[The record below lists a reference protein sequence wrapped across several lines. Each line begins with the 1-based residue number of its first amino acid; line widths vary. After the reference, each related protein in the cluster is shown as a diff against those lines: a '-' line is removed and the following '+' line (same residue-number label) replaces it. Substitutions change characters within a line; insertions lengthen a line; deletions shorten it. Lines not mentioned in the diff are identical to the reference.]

1 MPSRPSDPSR
11 DPETTE
17 KDEMRAD
24 ARDRLVRG
32 VVGDGAARVVAVVA
46 TGLVEEAI
54 RRHAAGGAGAIARGR
69 AAVAGL
75 LLATLTKDDER
86 VTLQILGDG
95 PLGTVTVDASSA
107 GTARVFVAHPRATLL
122 PLAPVGTRPSVGQAV
137 GRTGL
142 VNVLRDL
149 GPGTDF
155 SGQTALVDGEVDTDI
170 EDYLLRSEQIESA
183 LACETWLDG
192 AGQVRAAVGVLV
204 QALPHGEG
212 AALVARARMRL
223 RAGVLGALFA
233 PSAQVG
239 NDDVDPELVMIT
251 ALGEDVPTL
260 RVLGENSVRFHCPC
274 SRARAASTLALL
286 GEEDLLA
293 LIQEEGQADVTCEFC
308 REHYA
313 FTDASLEEIRHGVRR
328 HAPLPS

>member
-1 MPSRPSDPSR
+1 MSPRPSDPTKAQESPDKVEVVGGR
-11 DPETTE
+11 
-17 KDEMRAD
+17 
-24 ARDRLVRG
+24 RDRLVRG
-32 VVGDGAARVVAVVA
+32 VVGEGAARVVAVVA
-46 TGLVEEAI
+46 TDLVREAV
-54 RRHAAGGAGAIARGR
+54 RRHAAVGAGAVAMGR

-86 VTLQILGDG
+86 VTVQILGDG
-95 PLGTVTVDASSA
+95 PLGAVTVDASSG
-107 GTARVFVAHPRATLL
+107 GTARVFVGHPRATLL
-122 PLAPVGTRPSVGQAV
+122 PPTPSGARPSVGQAV
-137 GRTGL
+137 GRAGL

-149 GPGTDF
+149 GPGQDF

-170 EDYLLRSEQIESA
+170 EDYLMRSEQIESA

-204 QALPHGEG
+204 QALPNGEG
-212 AALVARARMRL
+212 ASLVARARTRL
-223 RAGVLGALFA
+223 RGGALGALFA
-233 PSAQVG
+233 HPTA
-239 NDDVDPELVMIT
+239 DEVDPELLMIT
-251 ALGEDVPTL
+251 ALAEDVPTL
-260 RVLGENSVRFHCPC
+260 RVLSENGVRFHCPC

-286 GEEDLLA
+286 GDEDLLA

-308 REHYA
+308 RERYA

>member
-1 MPSRPSDPSR
+1 MSSRPSDPLHDS
-11 DPETTE
+11 ETLE
-17 KDEMRAD
+17 KAEGTGDASDRIVRA
-24 ARDRLVRG
+24 

-46 TGLVEEAI
+46 TGLVREAV
-54 RRHAAGGAGAIARGR
+54 RRHAAVGAGVVAMGR
-69 AAVAGL
+69 AAVGGL

-86 VTLQILGDG
+86 VTVQILGDG
-95 PLGTVTVDASSA
+95 PLGAVTVDASSA
-107 GTARVFVAHPRATLL
+107 GTARVFVGHPRATLL
-122 PLAPVGTRPSVGQAV
+122 AATPSGGRLSVGAAV

-149 GPGTDF
+149 GPGRDF
-155 SGQTALVDGEVDTDI
+155 SGQTALVDGEVDTDL
-170 EDYLLRSEQIESA
+170 EDYLSRSEQIDSA

-192 AGQVRAAVGVLV
+192 AGLVRVAVGVLV
-204 QALPHGEG
+204 QALPHSEG
-212 AALVARARMRL
+212 AALVSRARARL
-223 RAGVLGALFA
+223 RAGGLGALL
-233 PSAQVG
+233 AQAAV
-239 NDDVDPELVMIT
+239 DEVDPELLMIT

-286 GEEDLLA
+286 GDDDLLA

-308 REHYA
+308 RERYA